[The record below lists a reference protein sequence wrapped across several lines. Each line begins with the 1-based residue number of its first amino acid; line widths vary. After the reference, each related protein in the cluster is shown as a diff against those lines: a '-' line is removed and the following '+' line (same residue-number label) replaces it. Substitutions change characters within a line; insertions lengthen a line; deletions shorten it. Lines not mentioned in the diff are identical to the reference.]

1 MVFREFWNNILCRT
15 KYNYIVFFYFSY
27 DFLYV
32 KDGAT
37 LVDTQLAALSGNP
50 DDLTTLTQISTGS
63 SMTLNFVSDSS
74 EAKGG
79 FVLQYEACK
88 NNKTL
93 KISKYANPNN
103 IRKCIRR
110 SNMFIYLTI

>member
-1 MVFREFWNNILCRT
+1 M
-15 KYNYIVFFYFSY
+15 YFFHFSY

-37 LVDTQLAALSGNP
+37 VDDEQLAGLTGNP
-50 DDLTTLTQISTGS
+50 DDLTTLTTISTGS

-88 NNKTL
+88 SN
-93 KISKYANPNN
+93 IIFQMAKYANSNDN
-103 IRKCIRR
+103 IKKYIRR
-110 SNMFIYLTI
+110 CDTFIHLTI

>member
-1 MVFREFWNNILCRT
+1 MIFREFWNKISYVVTNVT
-15 KYNYIVFFYFSY
+15 MQFFHFSY

-88 NNKTL
+88 NNTTL
-93 KISKYANPNN
+93 KISKYANPNTKIKN
-103 IRKCIRR
+103 VYEDAI
-110 SNMFIYLTI
+110 SLFI